1 MFTAPQITWHGA
13 GRPAL
18 VYDVTTHHGHCATC
32 GAAIDGVAVH
42 IKEIECPTL
51 TQHADF
57 IAHGQHVC
65 PACAWL
71 YGAGKGKPGNFIATP
86 DKYEQAVI
94 SLSSVVEDKRPWL
107 TIIREIAK
115 LPSDTPVCGVLTTD
129 VKPRLWPRM
138 QAATAWFDRQFN
150 AAFDAIKVAGHI
162 VGMRAGESQRRAW
175 NILKRG
181 VHYQRQDGRRMLLPL
196 AGWSGKDVWA
206 YTATHNLPYLRIYDH
221 ATYDRDRQRSEI
233 AMSNPGSQRLHA
245 HGEFQAWQMCYPAEF
260 QAWCDRWPELAYS

>member
-1 MFTAPQITWHGA
+1 MFTAPQIAWHGA
-13 GRPAL
+13 GCPTPN
-18 VYDVTTHHGHCATC
+18 YDITAHHGHCATC

-57 IAHGQHVC
+57 MAHGQHVC

-71 YGAGKGKPGNFIATP
+71 FGAGKGKPGNFIATP

-138 QAATAWFDRQFN
+138 QAATVG
-150 AAFDAIKVAGHI
+150 AFGLYVYSPDHDLSAFVTMDLPELLQAIDTIILAL
-162 VGMRAGESQRRAW
+162 GEKFSKTE
-175 NILKRG
+175 IKRG
-181 VHYQRQDGRRMLLPL
+181 LFP
-196 AGWSGKDVWA
+196 
-206 YTATHNLPYLRIYDH
+206 NLKK
-221 ATYDRDRQRSEI
+221 
-233 AMSNPGSQRLHA
+233 
-245 HGEFQAWQMCYPAEF
+245 
-260 QAWCDRWPELAYS
+260 

>member
-1 MFTAPQITWHGA
+1 MFTAPQIAWHGA

-18 VYDVTTHHGHCATC
+18 GYDVTTHHGHCATC

-57 IAHGQHVC
+57 MAHGQHVC

-71 YGAGKGKPGNFIATP
+71 FGAGKGKPGNFIATP
-86 DKYEQAVI
+86 AKYEQAVI

-138 QAATAWFDRQFN
+138 QAATVG
-150 AAFDAIKVAGHI
+150 AFGLYVYSPDDDLSAFVPMDLSELLQAIDTIIPAMEAKFSKTEI
-162 VGMRAGESQRRAW
+162 
-175 NILKRG
+175 KRG
-181 VHYQRQDGRRMLLPL
+181 LFSNLKKCQKNLTVAMELEQQIASLRKLNSFIPAVLM
-196 AGWSGKDVWA
+196 AGVG
-206 YTATHNLPYLRIYDH
+206 
-221 ATYDRDRQRSEI
+221 
-233 AMSNPGSQRLHA
+233 G
-245 HGEFQAWQMCYPAEF
+245 
-260 QAWCDRWPELAYS
+260 

>member
-18 VYDVTTHHGHCATC
+18 GYDVITHHGHCATC

-57 IAHGQHVC
+57 MAHGQHVC

-71 YGAGKGKPGNFIATP
+71 FGAGKGKPGNFIATP

-138 QAATAWFDRQFN
+138 QAATVG
-150 AAFDAIKVAGHI
+150 AFGLYVYSPDDDLSAFVPMDLSELLQAIDTIIPALEEKFSKTEI
-162 VGMRAGESQRRAW
+162 
-175 NILKRG
+175 KRG
-181 VHYQRQDGRRMLLPL
+181 
-196 AGWSGKDVWA
+196 
-206 YTATHNLPYLRIYDH
+206 
-221 ATYDRDRQRSEI
+221 
-233 AMSNPGSQRLHA
+233 
-245 HGEFQAWQMCYPAEF
+245 
-260 QAWCDRWPELAYS
+260 

>member
-18 VYDVTTHHGHCATC
+18 GYDVTTHHGHCATC

-57 IAHGQHVC
+57 MAHGQHVC

-94 SLSSVVEDKRPWL
+94 
-107 TIIREIAK
+107 
-115 LPSDTPVCGVLTTD
+115 
-129 VKPRLWPRM
+129 
-138 QAATAWFDRQFN
+138 
-150 AAFDAIKVAGHI
+150 
-162 VGMRAGESQRRAW
+162 
-175 NILKRG
+175 
-181 VHYQRQDGRRMLLPL
+181 GRRRQ
-196 AGWSGKDVWA
+196 ASVA
-206 YTATHNLPYLRIYDH
+206 DH
-221 ATYDRDRQRSEI
+221 H
-233 AMSNPGSQRLHA
+233 PGSRKTAIRYACLR
-245 HGEFQAWQMCYPAEF
+245 GTD
-260 QAWCDRWPELAYS
+260 DRRQTALVATDAGGDGWRIRVVCLFAR